1 MITGQAGHMH
11 RKPLVVALVL
21 AAVAVLA
28 GSTAADAAT
37 PLASSAYN
45 RGWDVPSAAAIA
57 ALDR

>member
-1 MITGQAGHMH
+1 MITRQAGRMQ

-28 GSTAADAAT
+28 GATTAGAGTAV
-37 PLASSAYN
+37 ASSGYN
-45 RGWDVPSAAAIA
+45 RGWDVPSSDAIA